1 MSSDLAEKTSQEVQT
16 EQNIAEVLVR
26 VCGRSTRSGD
36 TFLVVLSYTK
46 GKVAQANKQQQ
57 KITGQR
63 KEGACEFLPV

>member
-26 VCGRSTRSGD
+26 VCGRSTRGGD

-57 KITGQR
+57 KTTGQR
-63 KEGACEFLPV
+63 KEGACEFLCV